1 MKILLSLFLCFFSL
15 SAVAHPHS
23 FLDMKNKVL
32 IENGTLNGFAM
43 TWILDEI
50 TSAELIYEI
59 NQSRDKTAAK
69 QKITQELNESAVGNH
84 YFSELYDEQ
93 KTPIKFKS
101 QPTSPTIEV
110 KDNRIYYHFDLSL
123 ATPQPVKGRAFSLFT
138 FEPSYY
144 LYLGYEKFSD
154 LTSTEQNQCKVSLEE
169 PKVNKSLRLY
179 ASGLDR
185 TETPDMPSDDSQS
198 LGAQFAQKVSILCQ

>member
-1 MKILLSLFLCFFSL
+1 MKILLSLIFALLNGLAF
-15 SAVAHPHS
+15 AHPHS

-32 IENGTLNGFAM
+32 IENDTLKGFAM

-59 NQSRDKTAAK
+59 NQSTDKTAAK
-69 QKITQELNESAVGNH
+69 QKITQELSESAVGNH
-84 YFSELYDEQ
+84 YFSELYDER

-101 QPTSPTIEV
+101 QPTAPAIEM
-110 KDNRIYYHFDLSL
+110 KDNRIYYHFELSL

-179 ASGLDR
+179 ASGLDK
-185 TETPDMPSDDSQS
+185 TDTPDMPSDDSQS